1 MCTINRNYK
10 DRLFRKLF
18 GDPANKSSLLS
29 LYNALMHTD
38 HTNVDDL
45 EINTIEDVIYR
56 KLTNRTERCCTCR
69 MHLLADR

>member
-38 HTNVDDL
+38 HT
-45 EINTIEDVIYR
+45 
-56 KLTNRTERCCTCR
+56 TERCCTCR